1 VVEAPAI
8 SLDLTPT
15 FLAAAG
21 SGPEPGAEL
30 DGLDLTAALRGEASG
45 PLAGRSLY
53 WRRSGSEGPIAARRG
68 RWKLLWNDRAED
80 PELFDLANDVA
91 ESRDVAGE
99 HPEVVAQLMAE
110 LEDYEAGLIEP
121 LWR

>member
-1 VVEAPAI
+1 MAN
-8 SLDLTPT
+8 T

-30 DGLDLTAALRGEASG
+30 DGLDLTAALRGEAGG
-45 PLAGRSLY
+45 PLAQRSLY
-53 WRRSGSEGPIAARRG
+53 WRRSGGEGPIAARRG